1 MLTTYCDVQSGS
13 LEMLIFLLL
22 QILKV
27 LALPTTALTPH
38 SVISGSSSEPLSL
51 DFQVQVSFGVL
62 QTPEDPWQVL

>member
-38 SVISGSSSEPLSL
+38 SVISGSSSEIGRAH
-51 DFQVQVSFGVL
+51 V
-62 QTPEDPWQVL
+62 